1 MRPYI
6 DPDRKPNY
14 IFSCH
19 APFRLRRAFF
29 CVEGITRKDLDDAEI
44 TLTWAAGLSALALV
58 ACSGSEKAPA
68 ATDTEV
74 VQNDAMA
81 TDTLVA
87 SEPVGN
93 KTIVELAQGN
103 PQLSTLVTA
112 VTAAGLGE
120 TLSGTGPFTVF
131 APSNDAF
138 AKVDKATLD
147 GLLQP
152 ASKGVL
158 LTYHVVAGNVK
169 SGDLAK
175 MIVDGKGTATIKT
188 LNGGNLKASMAGD
201 KIVLTDAKGGKST
214 VTEADVVASN
224 GTVHVVDTVVMP

>member
-1 MRPYI
+1 MQ
-6 DPDRKPNY
+6 K
-14 IFSCH
+14 
-19 APFRLRRAFF
+19 L
-29 CVEGITRKDLDDAEI
+29 

-68 ATDTEV
+68 ATDTDV

-188 LNGGNLKASMAGD
+188 LNGGNLKGSMAGD

-224 GTVHVVDTVVMP
+224 GTVHVVDTVLMP

>member
-1 MRPYI
+1 MMQ
-6 DPDRKPNY
+6 K
-14 IFSCH
+14 
-19 APFRLRRAFF
+19 L
-29 CVEGITRKDLDDAEI
+29 

-68 ATDTEV
+68 ATDIEV

-175 MIVDGKGTATIKT
+175 MIVDGKGTATINT

-224 GTVHVVDTVVMP
+224 GTVHVVDTVLMP

>member
-1 MRPYI
+1 MQ
-6 DPDRKPNY
+6 K
-14 IFSCH
+14 
-19 APFRLRRAFF
+19 L
-29 CVEGITRKDLDDAEI
+29 

-68 ATDTEV
+68 ATDIEV

-120 TLSGTGPFTVF
+120 TLSGTGPSTVF

-188 LNGGNLKASMAGD
+188 LNGDNLKASMAGD

-224 GTVHVVDTVVMP
+224 GSVHVVDTVLMP

>member
-1 MRPYI
+1 MQ
-6 DPDRKPNY
+6 K
-14 IFSCH
+14 
-19 APFRLRRAFF
+19 L
-29 CVEGITRKDLDDAEI
+29 

-112 VTAAGLGE
+112 VTAADLGE
-120 TLSGTGPFTVF
+120 ILSGTGPFTVF

-175 MIVDGKGTATIKT
+175 LIADGKGTATIKT
-188 LNGGNLKASMAGD
+188 LNGGSLKASMAGD

>member
-1 MRPYI
+1 
-6 DPDRKPNY
+6 
-14 IFSCH
+14 
-19 APFRLRRAFF
+19 
-29 CVEGITRKDLDDAEI
+29 
-44 TLTWAAGLSALALV
+44 
-58 ACSGSEKAPA
+58 
-68 ATDTEV
+68 
-74 VQNDAMA
+74 
-81 TDTLVA
+81 
-87 SEPVGN
+87 
-93 KTIVELAQGN
+93 
-103 PQLSTLVTA
+103 
-112 VTAAGLGE
+112 
-120 TLSGTGPFTVF
+120 LSGTGPFTVF

-224 GTVHVVDTVVMP
+224 GTVHVVDTVLMP

>member
-1 MRPYI
+1 MQ
-6 DPDRKPNY
+6 K
-14 IFSCH
+14 
-19 APFRLRRAFF
+19 L
-29 CVEGITRKDLDDAEI
+29 

-68 ATDTEV
+68 ATDIEV

-131 APSNDAF
+131 APSSDAF

-188 LNGGNLKASMAGD
+188 LNGGSLKASMAGD

-224 GTVHVVDTVVMP
+224 GTVHVVDTVLMP

>member
-1 MRPYI
+1 MMQ
-6 DPDRKPNY
+6 K
-14 IFSCH
+14 
-19 APFRLRRAFF
+19 L
-29 CVEGITRKDLDDAEI
+29 

-68 ATDTEV
+68 ATDIEV

-147 GLLQP
+147 GLLKP
-152 ASKGVL
+152 TSKGVL

-175 MIVDGKGTATIKT
+175 LIADGKGTATIKT

-224 GTVHVVDTVVMP
+224 GTVHVVDTVLMP

>member
-1 MRPYI
+1 MQ
-6 DPDRKPNY
+6 K
-14 IFSCH
+14 
-19 APFRLRRAFF
+19 L
-29 CVEGITRKDLDDAEI
+29 

-58 ACSGSEKAPA
+58 ACSGSEKAPS
-68 ATDTEV
+68 ATDIEV

-224 GTVHVVDTVVMP
+224 GTVHVVDTVLMP

>member
-1 MRPYI
+1 MQ
-6 DPDRKPNY
+6 K
-14 IFSCH
+14 
-19 APFRLRRAFF
+19 L
-29 CVEGITRKDLDDAEI
+29 

-68 ATDTEV
+68 ATDIEV

-120 TLSGTGPFTVF
+120 TLSGTGPFTVS

-224 GTVHVVDTVVMP
+224 GAVHVVDTVVMP